1 MDHPGEQHQRH
12 DRIRRQ
18 IDPTANRAR
27 LIGAVAWKGRHD
39 VQEQERGEGDK
50 KLGQFGGLVG
60 SNKGVLCPAAGR
72 FALRLC
78 ISGCPKATGMR
89 NGAYL
94 EALDF
99 SAMTPRA
106 AVSHTNSFR
115 RPPMTSP

>member
-18 IDPTANRAR
+18 IDPTANRADQP
-27 LIGAVAWKGRHD
+27 GADAWKGRHD

-50 KLGQFGGLVG
+50 KLGQFGELVG